1 VANAIQ
7 AWCIAEVRA
16 SGAAS
21 PIRPRHDD
29 WAAAALD
36 AIARGGLAAVA
47 VEPLARE
54 LGVTKGSF
62 YWHFDSRDDLV
73 AAAIAR
79 WERLHVAAVPTASD
93 GDLEAQLAAIVAD
106 AVAFATKR
114 SVHAQL
120 IHETGD
126 PRVAAALARV
136 TTDRLKR
143 LTALY
148 RDAGLT
154 ATTARARAA
163 TSYAAVLG
171 LSLLNDQAALEGST
185 PAALERA
192 LLAAIRP

>member
-1 VANAIQ
+1 MVTAVSNQRLTA
-7 AWCIAEVRA
+7 
-16 SGAAS
+16 
-21 PIRPRHDD
+21 DD

-36 AIARGGLAAVA
+36 AISRGGLAAVA

-62 YWHFDSRDDLV
+62 YWHFGSRDDLV
-73 AAAIAR
+73 TAAIAR
-79 WERLHVAAVPTASD
+79 WERLHAAAVPSA
-93 GDLEAQLAAIVAD
+93 GALDLDTQLAAIVAD

-120 IHETGD
+120 VHETAD

-136 TTDRLKR
+136 TTDRLRR

-148 RDAGLT
+148 RHAGLT
-154 ATTARARAA
+154 ATAARARAA

-171 LSLLNDQAALEGST
+171 LSLLNDQSALEGST
-185 PAALERA
+185 TAALERA